1 MGTLRT
7 ACVSRYAHVARV
19 VACAFALVSAGCRLD
34 SAVPGISFE
43 DDTAAPDF
51 GVVELTGLHRDALIA
66 LDQAR
71 PTTEQWNKVLGV
83 FVGTAIPADSSTMA
97 VLGSYE
103 VLDDRVRFTPRFP
116 PMPGQAY
123 SVRFN
128 GTALPIP
135 ISNVVIDTTVEISRA
150 HSAEPAR
157 VIAVYPSTD
166 RVPMNLLRLYVH
178 FSAPMSTGGA
188 YQRIRVLDAAGKVVE
203 DAFLVIA
210 GEQELWD
217 PEHRRLTMLFD
228 PGRIKRDLRPHEE
241 LGLPLRDGQS
251 YTLVIDS
258 TWTDANGNAVAAG
271 FRKRFS
277 VGPAD
282 RAVPNTADWRVAVPV
297 VGTRAVLTVTFPE
310 PLDHALLL
318 RLLVVKASAGQTVA
332 GQATVGAN
340 EESWTFTPAAAWRAG
355 EYAIDI
361 GTDLEDLAGNN
372 LRDVF
377 DVDRN
382 ARAKQTVTS
391 ERVSLPFTV
400 GVR

>member
-1 MGTLRT
+1 MLLI

-19 VACAFALVSAGCRLD
+19 VACAFVLVSAGCRLD
-34 SAVPGISFE
+34 ADVPGISFQ
-43 DDTAAPDF
+43 DDAAAADF

-71 PTTEQWNKVLGV
+71 PTIDQWNKIFGV
-83 FVGTAIPADSSTMA
+83 FVGATVPADSSTLA

-103 VLDDRVRFTPRFP
+103 INDDRVRFTPRFP
-116 PMPGQAY
+116 PVRGQAY

-128 GTALPIP
+128 GPALPIP
-135 ISNVVIDTTVEISRA
+135 ISNVVVDTTIEIPRTQ
-150 HSAEPAR
+150 SAEPAH
-157 VIAVYPSTD
+157 VTAVYPSTD

-188 YQRIRVLDAAGKVVE
+188 YRRIHLLDANERIVE

-217 PEHRRLTMLFD
+217 PDHRRLTMLFD
-228 PGRIKRDLRPHEE
+228 PGRIKRDLRPNEE
-241 LGLPLRDGQS
+241 LGLPLRDGQN

-258 TWTDANGNAVAAG
+258 TWTDANGNAIAAPY
-271 FRKRFS
+271 RKRFS

-282 RAVPNTADWRVAVPV
+282 RALPRTSDWQVTAPVA
-297 VGTRAVLTVTFPE
+297 GTRSPLTVSFPE
-310 PLDHALLL
+310 SLDHALLL
-318 RLLVVKASAGQTVA
+318 RLLAVRTSAGQTVA
-332 GQATVGAN
+332 GQAMVGAN
-340 EESWTFTPAAAWRAG
+340 EQSWSFTPAGTWRAG

-382 ARAKQTVTS
+382 AQSQRAVTT

-400 GVR
+400 R